1 MKYVEGVDY
10 TVEDGKFVWTAEFL
24 IKRGFCCEAGCRNC
38 PYKPL
43 IDQPE
48 PSNMEKPNLKAI

>member
-10 TVEDGKFVWTAEFL
+10 TIEDGKFIWTAEFL
-24 IKRGFCCEAGCRNC
+24 TKRGFCCEAGCRNC

-43 IDQPE
+43 IAQPE
-48 PSNMEKPNLKAI
+48 PSETEKA